1 MKNKLVFLIV
11 LIISLIFIGIGK
23 VDALQIDTSLINYN
37 FKQDGT
43 DIHSHS
49 EIILEGIEFSSKYDY
64 CITFTNNSLKPEIS
78 NDTISMDVWS
88 CSDDKS
94 FVLNDLMLKIYESK
108 SDIYLWIASS
118 NDNNAYDISNSI
130 KIKRLDYFEIGK
142 RIYANYISG
151 EESDLSNKIFLKDE
165 IYTKNSINYKIGIIH
180 NKDIIQNMEDVLN
193 YAKNDNEGKTGTVSF
208 SNIAPI
214 YNSINNYD
222 SGKYYYVY
230 FYFDDY
236 DLEDVNYYTYDVSL
250 KVLSAGKINHINL
263 SSNGSIK
270 NPSTDDS
277 NVVLITIISIL
288 VFAILLFSSKR
299 LKKLIMLKN

>member
-1 MKNKLVFLIV
+1 MKNKLTFLFV
-11 LIISLIFIGIGK
+11 LIISLIFMGIGK
-23 VDALQIDTSLINYN
+23 VDALQIDTSSINYN

-49 EIILEGIEFSSKYDY
+49 EIILEGIEFSPKYDY
-64 CITFTNNSLKPEIS
+64 CITFTNNSLKPVIS

-94 FVLNDLMLKIYESK
+94 FVLNDLMLKVYESK
-108 SDIYLWIASS
+108 SDIYLWIAST

-165 IYTKNSINYKIGIIH
+165 VYTKNSINYKIGIIH

-208 SNIAPI
+208 SNIASI

-270 NPSTDDS
+270 NPSTNDS
-277 NVVLITIISIL
+277 NVVLITIITIL

-299 LKKLIMLKN
+299 LKKLK